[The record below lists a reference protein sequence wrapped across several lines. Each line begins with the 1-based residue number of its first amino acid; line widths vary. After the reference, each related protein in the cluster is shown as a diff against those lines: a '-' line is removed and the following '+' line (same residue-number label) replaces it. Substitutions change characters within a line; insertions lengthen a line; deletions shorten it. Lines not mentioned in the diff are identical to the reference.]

1 MDPRFPTPD
10 EIAALRE
17 QFKHAA
23 LYQLETPDGRA
34 FVVRGSSYDEFS
46 RLVKATKGNEARLG
60 VHLVQTL
67 VVWPAIDA
75 QDLEYNTSGAW
86 EPGLVASLSEKIQ
99 EALGYSKDVSVKK
112 L

>member
-1 MDPRFPTPD
+1 MDPKTPTTEQID
-10 EIAALRE
+10 ALRE
-17 QFKHAA
+17 TFPHNA
-23 LYQLETPDGRA
+23 LYQLEMPDGRT

-46 RLVKATKGNEARLG
+46 RLVKATKGNQARMG
-60 VHLVQTL
+60 IQLVQTL

-75 QDLEYNTSGAW
+75 QDLEYNTTGNW

-99 EALGYSKDVSVKK
+99 EALGYSNEVSVKK